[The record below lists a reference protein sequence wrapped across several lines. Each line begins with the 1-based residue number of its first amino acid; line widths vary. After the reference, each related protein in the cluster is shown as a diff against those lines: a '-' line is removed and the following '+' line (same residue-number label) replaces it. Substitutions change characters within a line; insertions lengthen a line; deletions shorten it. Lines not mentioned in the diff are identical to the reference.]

1 IVYYLVRGVLPIDP
15 SNTPH
20 AIMKTALAAAFLGG
34 FLYPSLSGS
43 FENTRHLWVLF
54 GLLAAVRELGSES

>member
-1 IVYYLVRGVLPIDP
+1 MNNSGERNL
-15 SNTPH
+15 S
-20 AIMKTALAAAFLGG
+20 LADGG

-43 FENTRHLWVLF
+43 FENTRHVWVLF